1 MESDVIKSLKS
12 KLAEMTYLLHVMGKE
27 LELII
32 QNSKDENAIAHLQK
46 VVDSLRDSN
55 SDVIKF
61 YHEIRKQETGIKT
74 DLYNDEIYMK
84 SLQQEVDKLSNAI
97 DTLIEGNKNFMNV
110 IIK

>member
-12 KLAEMTYLLHVMGKE
+12 KLAEMTYLLYVMGKE

-32 QNSKDENAIAHLQK
+32 QNSKNENTVAHLQK

-61 YHEIRKQETGIKT
+61 YHEIRKQETGIKAE
-74 DLYNDEIYMK
+74 LYNDEAYIK
-84 SLQQEVDKLSNAI
+84 SLQQEVDKLSNAM
-97 DTLIEGNKNFMNV
+97 DTLIEGNNNFTNIV
-110 IIK
+110 IK